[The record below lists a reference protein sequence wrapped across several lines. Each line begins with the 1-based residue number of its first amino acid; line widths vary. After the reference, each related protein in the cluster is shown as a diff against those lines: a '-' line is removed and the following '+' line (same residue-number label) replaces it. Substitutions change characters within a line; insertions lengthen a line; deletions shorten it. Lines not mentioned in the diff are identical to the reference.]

1 MQSIRYATALGCDLG
16 NSSRI
21 TTIAQREPC
30 VWLVGEVQV
39 VKSVA
44 EDQGSSVA
52 TASRVVAFSVLG
64 LAVFLVFVLMVPAG
78 AASVGSDVVSVPS
91 SGPVP
96 PAGVGVGGVVAQ
108 GGGLCDSSGVAQFG
122 DVSVGDY
129 GAAYVLC
136 MRALGLSL
144 GTGDGTYGPD
154 RELTRGQMASFLVRL
169 WRDVLGMG
177 CPEGGTPFTDVGGG
191 VHADNIE
198 CLYNLGITLG
208 KTATSYAPGSDLTS
222 SQISRFLFRTYEK
235 AGRSCEDRESEL
247 DEALACLEALRVIPS
262 AVEGRSDRVVTR
274 AQMAVYV
281 IGLWH
286 NLAGRGLPPVPTAF
300 GAGSGV
306 GPEDGVS
313 DPDEVSDVLEGPDD
327 GDAGEPI
334 DGDWVIPVFV
344 CAPAGKYTAADLGEW
359 TAVLNDELD
368 GYFERLSAGRMTLRF
383 TQGSVLSDDID
394 WENTTLGML
403 VLDPVYPCGEE
414 ATSRSG
420 TSQVLIF
427 TDVDRGG
434 DGVGGYARRHTG
446 PAVVPTPAKSENVIA
461 LITVVHELGH
471 SVLGLSHLKE
481 YEHGDVFINEIN
493 TRASLLRNPSLAC
506 SQYEQL
512 GWPVPDYAQ
521 PCTRLT
527 PSIPESLSHGPTDNG
542 QYTVTWEPPRFS
554 NDTPVTGYTIK
565 IYTDIGELYAEHE
578 QTADE
583 RSYSIEPGDYHVSVR
598 ANTRYGEGDF
608 DSVRLKIA
616 PVPPPFGPIRITSTA
631 STTISLVWNTESHKD
646 FRDEESAG
654 IRYEVQYSANGMT
667 SSVET
672 WGRNRN
678 FDTLFALSELD
689 QDTEYSIKVRACSVT
704 ATSRNCTAWK
714 TVVASTGSV
723 LPPPDPISV
732 ISGSDWYLLT
742 WEPVPGA
749 ESYQVVLP
757 HLGYDSSYTPEYGSF
772 HNVDPNTT
780 YSLKVRSCSSS
791 TICEGESTEV
801 TFTTTAE
808 ETIPRPYD
816 ISLKEAGDSWV
827 TVDWNNLGGRAW
839 DYRMEYEYTD
849 GVTDSGLLDH
859 RQSYGPL
866 RLVVE
871 PDRTYSLKIRN
882 CELPETN
889 RSCSAWAVF
898 KFTFP
903 VTSSAVPP
911 SVRVTDIGDIWLE
924 FSWDRA
930 PGAVSYDFRYQKTGD
945 VSRVL
950 YDRVEPP
957 LGLIDRLEPDTMY
970 TAEVRS
976 CGKPTEPC
984 SGWTTTTLSTSRSL
998 PPAPPSYPVS
1008 VRDVTDTRIRVV
1020 WDQPQSDQ
1028 HLDLKWYPTEE
1039 RGRTTVR
1046 VGQVYSHGLAEKVL
1060 SGLEPDTAYTI
1071 AVRTCR
1077 TGGETPCDNWVTIQ
1091 ATTRPSS

>member
-1 MQSIRYATALGCDLG
+1 ML
-16 NSSRI
+16 
-21 TTIAQREPC
+21 
-30 VWLVGEVQV
+30 LVGEVEV
-39 VKSVA
+39 VKSVG
-44 EDQGSSVA
+44 EDQGSVGA
-52 TASRVVAFSVLG
+52 TASRAVGFVVLG
-64 LAVFLVFVLMVPAG
+64 LGVFLVLVLMVPAG
-78 AASVGSDVVSVPS
+78 AASVGSDAVSVPA
-91 SGPVP
+91 SGMVIS
-96 PAGVGVGGVVAQ
+96 GVGVGGVVAQ
-108 GGGLCDSSGVAQFG
+108 GVGLCDSSGVAQFG
-122 DVSVGDY
+122 DVSAGDY
-129 GAAYVLC
+129 GASYVLC

-177 CPEGGTPFTDVGGG
+177 CPEGGTPFTDVAGS

-208 KTATSYAPGSDLTS
+208 KTATSYAPGSDLTA

-235 AGRSCEDRESEL
+235 AGRSCEDRDSEL
-247 DEALACLEALRVIPS
+247 DEAVACLETLRVIPS
-262 AVEGRSDRVVTR
+262 AVEGRSDDAVTR

-286 NLAGRGLPPVPTAF
+286 NLAGRGLPPVPPAF
-300 GAGSGV
+300 GAGSGL

-313 DPDEVSDVLEGPDD
+313 DADEVSDVLEGPDD
-327 GDAGEPI
+327 GDGGEPI
-334 DGDWVIPVFV
+334 YGDWVIPVFV
-344 CAPAGKYTAADLGEW
+344 CAPVGKYAAADLGEW

-368 GYFERLSAGRMTLRF
+368 GFFGRLSSGRMTLRF
-383 TQGSVLSDDID
+383 AQGSVLSDDID
-394 WENTTLGML
+394 WGNTTLGML
-403 VLDPVYPCGEE
+403 RVDSVFPCGEE
-414 ATSRSG
+414 ATSRSD
-420 TSQVLIF
+420 TTQVLIF
-427 TDVDRGG
+427 ADVDVR
-434 DGVGGYARRHTG
+434 GVGGYARLHTG
-446 PAVVPTPAKSENVIA
+446 PAVVPTPAKSENVVA
-461 LITVVHELGH
+461 PNTVVHELAH
-471 SVLGLSHLKE
+471 SVLGLRHLKE
-481 YEHGDVFINEIN
+481 YESGDVFINEIN
-493 TRASLLRNPSLAC
+493 THGSPPPRNPSLAC
-506 SQYEQL
+506 YQYEQL

-521 PCTRLT
+521 PCSRLT
-527 PSIPESLSHGPTDNG
+527 PSEPESISYGQTDDG
-542 QYTVTWEPPRFS
+542 EAAVTWEPPRFS
-554 NDTPVTGYTIK
+554 DNTPVTGYVIRFYKVTNG
-565 IYTDIGELYAEHE
+565 TSRGSEEPYAVFRKP
-578 QTADE
+578 ADA
-583 RSYSIEPGDYHVSVR
+583 RYHILDQSIEPGRYHVWVHATS
-598 ANTRYGEGDF
+598 RYGEGDF
-608 DSVRLKIA
+608 DWVGFKIA
-616 PVPPPFGPIRITSTA
+616 PVPPPFGPIRITSIA

-646 FRDEESAG
+646 FRDEESAN
-654 IRYEVQYSANGMT
+654 IRYQVQYSANGMT
-667 SSVET
+667 GSVET

-678 FDTLFALSELD
+678 FDTLFTLTDLD
-689 QDTEYSIKVRACSVT
+689 QDTEYTIKVRSCSVT
-704 ATSRNCTAWK
+704 ATFRNCTSWK

-772 HNVDPNTT
+772 RNVDPNTT

-866 RLVVE
+866 RLIVE

-903 VTSSAVPP
+903 VTSSVVPP
-911 SVRVTDIGDIWLE
+911 SVRVTDIGDIWLS
-924 FSWDRA
+924 FSWDRT
-930 PGAVSYDFRYQKTGD
+930 PGAVSHDFRYQKTGD
-945 VSRVL
+945 VSWVL
-950 YDRVEPP
+950 HDRVSPS
-957 LGLIDRLEPDTMY
+957 LGLTYKLEPNTMY

-1008 VRDVTDTRIRVV
+1008 VRDVTDTQIRVV

-1028 HLDLKWYPTEE
+1028 HLDLRWYPTEE

-1046 VGQVYSHGLAEKVL
+1046 AGSVYSHGLAEEVL

-1077 TGGETPCDNWVTIQ
+1077 TGGATPCGNWVIIQ

>member
-1 MQSIRYATALGCDLG
+1 MG
-16 NSSRI
+16 
-21 TTIAQREPC
+21 
-30 VWLVGEVQV
+30 
-39 VKSVA
+39 
-44 EDQGSSVA
+44 
-52 TASRVVAFSVLG
+52 
-64 LAVFLVFVLMVPAG
+64 PAG

-91 SGPVP
+91 SRM
-96 PAGVGVGGVVAQ
+96 ATSGVGVGGVVAQ
-108 GGGLCDSSGVAQFG
+108 GVGLCDSSGVAQFG
-122 DVSVGDY
+122 DVSAGDY
-129 GAAYVLC
+129 GAGYVLC

-177 CPEGGTPFTDVGGG
+177 CPEGGTPFSDVAGS
-191 VHADNIE
+191 VHADNIG

-208 KTATSYAPGSDLTS
+208 KTATSYAPGSDLTA

-247 DEALACLEALRVIPS
+247 DEAVACLETLRVIPS
-262 AVEGRSDRVVTR
+262 AVEGRSDQAVTR

-286 NLAGRGLPPVPTAF
+286 NLAGRGLPPVPPAF
-300 GAGSGV
+300 GAGSGL
-306 GPEDGVS
+306 GPGGGS
-313 DPDEVSDVLEGPDD
+313 GPDPDEVSDVLEGPDD

-334 DGDWVIPVFV
+334 DGNWVIPVFV
-344 CAPAGKYTAADLGEW
+344 CAPAGKYTADDVRDL
-359 TAVLNDELD
+359 TASLNHELA
-368 GYFERLSAGRMTLRF
+368 GFFGRASSHRMSLVFEE
-383 TQGSVLSDDID
+383 GSVVSADIG
-394 WENTTLGML
+394 WEDTDNIGEIQSLCTSNML
-403 VLDPVYPCGEE
+403 AKSY
-414 ATSRSG
+414 
-420 TSQVLIF
+420 TSQVLLVLDTEF
-427 TDVDRGG
+427 VLLQGARKQGYGRHGG
-434 DGVGGYARRHTG
+434 E
-446 PAVVPTPAKSENVIA
+446 AVVLTSDRLSSRERFLVV
-461 LITVVHELGH
+461 VVHELAH
-471 SVLGLSHLKE
+471 SVLQLKHLK
-481 YEHGDVFINEIN
+481 YAPVGDVFLNEPA
-493 TRASLLRNPSLAC
+493 RADGFPLFLEEPVLAC
-506 SQYEQL
+506 YQYEQL

-527 PSIPESLSHGPTDNG
+527 PSEPESMSYGQTDDG
-542 QYTVTWEPPRFS
+542 ETAVTWEPPRFS
-554 NDTPVTGYTIK
+554 DNTPVTGYIIRFYK
-565 IYTDIGELYAEHE
+565 VMNGRYSSSEEPYAVFRK
-578 QTADE
+578 TAHARYHVPDQ
-583 RSYSIEPGDYHVSVR
+583 SIEPGDYHVRVR
-598 ANTRYGEGDF
+598 ANSRYGEGDF
-608 DSVRLKIA
+608 DSVGFEKA

-667 SSVET
+667 GSVET

-704 ATSRNCTAWK
+704 ATSRNCTGWK
-714 TVVASTGSV
+714 TVVAFTGSV

-732 ISGSDWYLLT
+732 ISGSDWYLLM

-772 HNVDPNTT
+772 RNVDPNTT
-780 YSLKVRSCSSS
+780 YSLKVRSCGSS
-791 TICEGESTEV
+791 TICEGKWTEV
-801 TFTTTAE
+801 TFATTAE

-866 RLVVE
+866 QLTVE

-882 CELPETN
+882 CELPEAN

-924 FSWDRA
+924 FSWDRT

-957 LGLIDRLEPDTMY
+957 LGLTDRLEPDTMY

-1008 VRDVTDTRIRVV
+1008 VRDVTDTQIRVA
-1020 WDQPQSDQ
+1020 WDQPHSDQ

-1039 RGRTTVR
+1039 RGRTFVR
-1046 VGQVYSHGLAEKVL
+1046 AGQVYSHGLAEKVL
-1060 SGLEPDTAYTI
+1060 SRLEPDTAYTI

-1077 TGGETPCDNWVTIQ
+1077 TGGATPCDNWVTIQ